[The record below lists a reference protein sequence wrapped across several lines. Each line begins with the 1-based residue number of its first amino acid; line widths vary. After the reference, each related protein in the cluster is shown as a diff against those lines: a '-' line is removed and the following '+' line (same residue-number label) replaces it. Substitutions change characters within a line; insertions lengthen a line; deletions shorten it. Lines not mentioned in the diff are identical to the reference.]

1 MNDPFLSRLS
11 TNHKSRLNIKT
22 IKSVKAQKTLLK
34 SEETICWLYTIYTME
49 DVSLFRCGDCQHRRF
64 LLKKSLA
71 PQFYYNLHLYGG
83 DPSLAGDWIVL
94 IVGCSAS
101 CAQYPVP
108 AQYSTGLQESHKTN
122 ELALPIHH
130 LYSPPSY
137 TLSSHRGWILWTSSA
152 DPGSRV
158 ATADNLDI
166 DVYLGGMLAVAPVSC
181 SKHAPRLASFK
192 SLLKPH

>member
-1 MNDPFLSRLS
+1 ML
-11 TNHKSRLNIKT
+11 TVH
-22 IKSVKAQKTLLK
+22 
-34 SEETICWLYTIYTME
+34 Y
-49 DVSLFRCGDCQHRRF
+49 
-64 LLKKSLA
+64 
-71 PQFYYNLHLYGG
+71 LHYGG
-83 DPSLAGDWIVL
+83 CQLIQVRGLSAPVL
-94 IVGCSAS
+94 LLEGIPGTAVVLHSTSVWRRPGTGWGLNSAD
-101 CAQYPVP
+101 CGLQCKLCPG
-108 AQYSTGLQESHKTN
+108 QYSTGLQESHKTN

-166 DVYLGGMLAVAPVSC
+166 DVYLGGILALAPASC

-192 SLLKPH
+192 SLLKPHYKLSFKHSLLTKNFGCQSITPSSLRGGLVQHTSLIGFLS